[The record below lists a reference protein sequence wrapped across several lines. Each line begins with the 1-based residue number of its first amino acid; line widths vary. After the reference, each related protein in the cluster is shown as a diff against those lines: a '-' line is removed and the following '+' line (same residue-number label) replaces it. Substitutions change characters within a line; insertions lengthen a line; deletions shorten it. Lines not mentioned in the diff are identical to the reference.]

1 MDRDS
6 DIPPDPQDS
15 IRANPAM
22 VDRLIRGIGVGIQGS
37 IIPGQTSQAD
47 LLSAMLTV
55 MYRMLQNAQEN
66 EEPAAQGKN
75 ASEIGIVLA
84 DMLLAFGPTTE
95 VN

>member
-6 DIPPDPQDS
+6 DIPPDPQDNV
-15 IRANPAM
+15 RADPAM

-84 DMLLAFGPTTE
+84 DMLLAFGPTSG
-95 VN
+95 VM

>member
-6 DIPPDPQDS
+6 DIPPDPLDNP
-15 IRANPAM
+15 RADPQM
-22 VDRLIRGIGVGIQGS
+22 VDRVIRGIGVGIQGS

-47 LLSAMLTV
+47 LLSAMFTV
-55 MYRMLQNAQEN
+55 MYRMLRNAQDT

-75 ASEIGIVLA
+75 ASEIGQVLA
-84 DMLLAFGPTTE
+84 DMLLLFGPTFG